1 MAEKMSEVYETYD
14 MEINQTMR
22 GRGAYILNTDKGVR
36 QVRQL
41 DVNESRLKAEYQFKE
56 KLVQSGFTDIDRC
69 IKNKQ
74 DELIT
79 YDRYGNPFVMREFF
93 DGREININ
101 NIDEIR
107 TAVRN
112 LAKLHLISKRIFES
126 TEGDVHVRVGSD
138 FKKRNQELK
147 RVKNFMIKRK
157 SKKDFEEAFLNFYKF
172 FYEQAIACESIFDE
186 KNYNEIAAHIGY
198 CHGMYNHHSVLMT
211 GDDRSIIATI
221 GFDKF
226 YVGNQLNDLYHFIRK
241 TLEKNNYDFEIMRDM
256 IETYREICGLDNR
269 DMEYIYIL
277 YLYPEKFYK
286 LGNQYINSPKNW
298 ISPKMMEKLDK
309 IIQDE
314 EYKQALLDKLKSFYM

>member
-14 MEINQTMR
+14 MEVYQTMR
-22 GRGAYILNTDKGVR
+22 GRGAFILNTDKGVR
-36 QVRQL
+36 QVKQL
-41 DVNESRLKAEYQFKE
+41 DVNESRLRAEYQFKE
-56 KLVQSGFTDIDRC
+56 RLVQNGFTYIDRC
-69 IKNKQ
+69 VKNNR
-74 DELIT
+74 DELVT
-79 YDRYGNPFVMREFF
+79 YDRYGNPFVIREFF

-107 TAVRN
+107 AAVRN
-112 LAKLHLISKRIFES
+112 LAEFHLISKRFFER
-126 TEGDVHVRVGSD
+126 TEGDVHVRINSD

-147 RVKNFMIKRK
+147 RVKNFMMKRK
-157 SKKDFEEAFLNFYKF
+157 SKKDFEEAFLESFNF
-172 FYEQAIACESIFDE
+172 FYEQAVSCENIFD
-186 KNYNEIAAHIGY
+186 KKKYNELNKHIGY
-198 CHGMYNHHSVLMT
+198 CHGMYNHHSVFVVGEDEMRL
-211 GDDRSIIATI
+211 ATI

-241 TLEKNNYDFEIMRDM
+241 TLEKNNYDFEVMKEI
-256 IETYREICGLDNR
+256 IETYGGICSLDEK

-314 EYKQALLDKLKSFYM
+314 GYKQALLDKLKSIYM

>member
-14 MEINQTMR
+14 MEVYQTMR
-22 GRGAYILNTDKGVR
+22 GRGAFILNTDKGVR
-36 QVRQL
+36 QVKQL

-56 KLVQSGFTDIDRC
+56 KLVQSGFVDIDRC
-69 IKNKQ
+69 KKNNQ
-74 DELIT
+74 DELTT
-79 YDRYGNPFVMREFF
+79 YDRYGNPFVVREFF

-107 TAVRN
+107 EAVKN
-112 LAKLHLISKRIFES
+112 LARLHIVSRDIFDR

-147 RVKNFMIKRK
+147 RVKNFMSKRK
-157 SKKDFEEAFLNFYKF
+157 TKKDFEESFLNSYNF
-172 FYEQAIACESIFDE
+172 FYEQAISCERIFE
-186 KNYNEIAAHIGY
+186 ERKYNELTAHIGY
-198 CHGMYNHHSVLMT
+198 CHGMYNHHSVFVVGGERERL
-211 GDDRSIIATI
+211 ATI

-241 TLEKNNYDFEIMRDM
+241 TLEKNNYEFEIMKDM
-256 IETYREICGLDNR
+256 IETYKEICGLDEK
-269 DMEYIYIL
+269 DIEYIYIL

-298 ISPKMMEKLDK
+298 ISPKMMEKLGR

-314 EYKQALLDKLKSFYM
+314 ECKQALLGKLKSFYM